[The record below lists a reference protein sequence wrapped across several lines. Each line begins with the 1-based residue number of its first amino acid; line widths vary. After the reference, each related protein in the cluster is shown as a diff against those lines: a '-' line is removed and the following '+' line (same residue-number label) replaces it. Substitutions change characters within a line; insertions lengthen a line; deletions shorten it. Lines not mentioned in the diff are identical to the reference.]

1 MMIKE
6 VLLNGVK
13 TTRGFS
19 SCSRQPTG
27 YFSALDSGYSSKSQC
42 SQVFRQD
49 TPRSSHFIRRL
60 HNTSELLNRSHST
73 LSIPTCSRTPFG
85 PFSSWAVRHL
95 STQQASPAS
104 SSRNDLDTS
113 SPTSADKAV
122 GADLDVPQ
130 LLELIKSG
138 TPKDL
143 AHLSQVFD
151 QILDQSSGPQSSSLR
166 TRDILNH
173 GELWGGYIQALVQA
187 QGSRPGTSIT
197 DLTQLIQTRA
207 KQRQAILDSLPPPPV
222 NVPQPAPMASNSEN
236 KLTQLLTSL
245 KLTRSSLVSAIF
257 NRMGTKAT
265 VQPQDLHAANQQA
278 IAATTATG
286 QSAFTSGQQ
295 SQASPDSDSAGTIR
309 VVVEEL
315 KGNMAMR
322 ALKFLGVTLVYSF
335 IMLTLLS
342 LVMDSSGLLKA
353 TSPTGGPTEFK
364 PQGQTPVTFEDVH
377 GCDSAKEELKEVVDF
392 LKDPLRFARLGGRLP
407 RGVLLTGPPG
417 TGKTLLARAVAGE
430 AGVQF
435 FIASGSEFDE
445 MYVGVGARR
454 IRELFA
460 AARKA
465 APAIIFIDELD
476 AIGGKRS
483 PKDQHYI
490 KQTLNQLLVEL
501 DGFQQTEGVILMA
514 ATNFPQSLDKA
525 LTRPGRFDRHVA
537 VPLPDAQGRI
547 QILKHH
553 ARNVTVNNDLDLS
566 FVARSTPG
574 FSGADLQNLVN
585 QAAVKASREGAE
597 SVTASHFDWARDRIM
612 MGAENKNYI
621 TTPDQKRLTAYHE
634 AGHALVSMYT
644 PGATPLHKV
653 TCLRRGHA
661 LGITH
666 FLPEMDKVSESYRE
680 CLARLDVGM
689 GGRAAEELLMGK
701 EHVTSGAS
709 SDIDTA
715 TMIATAMI
723 REMGFSSRL
732 GPRAYRSD
740 DQLSPQ
746 TLAIIDLEVLE
757 MVESAEKRAK
767 ELLREK
773 REELDRLA
781 NALVEYETLSAEEA
795 WKVVKGLGIERDA
808 V

>member
-1 MMIKE
+1 
-6 VLLNGVK
+6 
-13 TTRGFS
+13 
-19 SCSRQPTG
+19 
-27 YFSALDSGYSSKSQC
+27 
-42 SQVFRQD
+42 
-49 TPRSSHFIRRL
+49 
-60 HNTSELLNRSHST
+60 
-73 LSIPTCSRTPFG
+73 
-85 PFSSWAVRHL
+85 
-95 STQQASPAS
+95 
-104 SSRNDLDTS
+104 
-113 SPTSADKAV
+113 
-122 GADLDVPQ
+122 
-130 LLELIKSG
+130 
-138 TPKDL
+138 
-143 AHLSQVFD
+143 
-151 QILDQSSGPQSSSLR
+151 
-166 TRDILNH
+166 
-173 GELWGGYIQALVQA
+173 
-187 QGSRPGTSIT
+187 
-197 DLTQLIQTRA
+197 
-207 KQRQAILDSLPPPPV
+207 
-222 NVPQPAPMASNSEN
+222 
-236 KLTQLLTSL
+236 
-245 KLTRSSLVSAIF
+245 
-257 NRMGTKAT
+257 
-265 VQPQDLHAANQQA
+265 
-278 IAATTATG
+278 
-286 QSAFTSGQQ
+286 
-295 SQASPDSDSAGTIR
+295 
-309 VVVEEL
+309 
-315 KGNMAMR
+315 
-322 ALKFLGVTLVYSF
+322 
-335 IMLTLLS
+335 
-342 LVMDSSGLLKA
+342 
-353 TSPTGGPTEFK
+353 
-364 PQGQTPVTFEDVH
+364 
-377 GCDSAKEELKEVVDF
+377 
-392 LKDPLRFARLGGRLP
+392 
-407 RGVLLTGPPG
+407 
-417 TGKTLLARAVAGE
+417 
-430 AGVQF
+430 
-435 FIASGSEFDE
+435 
-445 MYVGVGARR
+445 
-454 IRELFA
+454 
-460 AARKA
+460 
-465 APAIIFIDELD
+465 
-476 AIGGKRS
+476 
-483 PKDQHYI
+483 
-490 KQTLNQLLVEL
+490 
-501 DGFQQTEGVILMA
+501 MA

-537 VPLPDAQGRI
+537 VPLPDARGRI